1 MKPVTDRTAPA
12 AGAKDLNQA
21 GRAIVYRTRGRGH
34 GGITRLA
41 SPGDAGNIMKPFVFL
56 DLFDLDASGV
66 KMGLHPHSGIATV
79 TVVLDGVVEYR
90 ETTGNEG
97 LLPAGAV
104 EWMSAGNGVWH
115 GGGTVEGATVRG
127 FQLWLAL
134 PPEDENAPSHS
145 LYLAPED
152 VAQSGPVRVVI
163 GSYGGVS
170 STIRTRASINYLAVQ
185 LKDGERWSYQ
195 PPAGHKVGWVAV
207 ADGVL
212 ETAGAALS
220 EELAV
225 FEQGQGQLDFV
236 ARGGTR
242 FVLGSSVPH
251 PHPLVTG
258 YYSVHS
264 SQDALDRGE
273 AEIARQGQAL
283 RAAGML

>member
-1 MKPVTDRTAPA
+1 MNTVTDRITPA
-12 AGAKDLNQA
+12 AGADGQA
-21 GRAIVYRTRGRGH
+21 DRPVVYRTRGHGH
-34 GGITRLA
+34 GGITRLV

-56 DLFDLDASGV
+56 DLFDLDPTGI

-97 LLPAGAV
+97 VLPAGAV

-115 GGGTVEGATVRG
+115 GGGTVEGQRVRG

-163 GSYGGVS
+163 GSHGGMS

-195 PPAGHKVGWVAV
+195 PPAGHAVGWVAV

-212 ETAGAALS
+212 ETAGTGLS
-220 EELAV
+220 KELAV
-225 FEQGQGQLDFV
+225 FEQGEGRLDFV
-236 ARGGTR
+236 ARGDTR
-242 FVLGSSVPH
+242 FVLGSSLPH

-258 YYSVHS
+258 YYSVHT
-264 SQDALDRGE
+264 SQEALHRGE
-273 AEIARQGQAL
+273 AEISRQGQAL